1 MPSKSSRAWAIAL
14 PLPPLRLLLG
24 CALAAGV
31 TKVPGFLVER
41 GSKASA
47 ASVRPQSQSISSSV
61 RSGNSL
67 RSSSF
72 QWDDPY
78 SEQKRDSAVAMSLM
92 LDPDRRPSPSH
103 SVTPFVASAIAIGRE
118 VLSERADKCVATAC
132 KLGSALRFCAA
143 ASTSRDDT
151 GGMLVPSKVHCR
163 FFSENGI
170 TSLCSWSTSI

>member
-1 MPSKSSRAWAIAL
+1 MGDSPAVA
-14 PLPPLRLLLG
+14 PPALLLG
-24 CALAAGV
+24 CALDSGV
-31 TKVPGFLVER
+31 TKVLGFLVEG

-61 RSGNSL
+61 RSGNSF

-72 QWDDPY
+72 QWDEPY

-103 SVTPFVASAIAIGRE
+103 SIAPFVASASAIGRE

-132 KLGSALRFCAA
+132 KLGSALRFCVA
-143 ASTSRDDT
+143 ASISRDET
-151 GGMLVPSKVHCR
+151 GGKLVPSKVHCK

-170 TSLCSWSTSI
+170 TSLCSCATSI